1 VSEFLQFVA
10 SGVGQGAIYGLVGVG
25 FVIIYN
31 VTGII
36 NFAQGHYLMLSALAA
51 VSLREA
57 GLPAVPALLLAI
69 VAGAL
74 AGVATDRL
82 VINPARRHSTLT
94 LIILTVGVAIA
105 VEGLALLIW
114 GVNPRRYAPFTAGPP
129 LEVGGAALSRQTL
142 WVLAVTVAMALAL
155 WWFFQRTVVGKAMQ
169 ACAMNRDAARLQAIN
184 PAQMSLYAFTMA
196 AAVAGVAGV
205 VLVPI
210 TSAYYDM
217 GVPFG
222 LKGFTAA
229 VIGGLVSP
237 FGALAGGLLL
247 GVAEAVAVGYVSSA
261 MAEGVAF
268 AVLALILVL
277 RPEGL
282 LAQVRVRWA

>member
-10 SGVGQGAIYGLVGVG
+10 SGVGQGAIYGLIGVG

-36 NFAQGHYLMLSALAA
+36 NFAQGHYLMLGALTA
-51 VSLREA
+51 VTLRET

-69 VAGAL
+69 VVAAL
-74 AGVATDRL
+74 AGLITDRA

-105 VEGLALLIW
+105 VEGLALLVW
-114 GVNPRRYAPFTAGPP
+114 GVNPQRYPPFTAGPP
-129 LEVGGAALSRQTL
+129 LFLGGAAVSRQTL
-142 WVLAVTVAMALAL
+142 WVLGVTLAIALAL

-169 ACAMNRDAARLQAIN
+169 ACAMNRDAARLQAID
-184 PAQMSLYAFTMA
+184 PAQMSLYAFTLA

-229 VIGGLVSP
+229 VLGGLVSP
-237 FGALAGGLLL
+237 FGALLGGLLL
-247 GVAEAVAVGYVSSA
+247 GVAEALAVGYVSSA

-268 AVLALILVL
+268 AVLALVLVA

-282 LAQVRVRWA
+282 LAQVRARWA

>member
-1 VSEFLQFVA
+1 MSEFLQFVA
-10 SGVGQGAIYGLVGVG
+10 SGVGQGAIYGLIGVG

-36 NFAQGHYLMLSALAA
+36 NFAQGHYLMLGALTA
-51 VSLREA
+51 VTLRET

-69 VAGAL
+69 LVAAL
-74 AGVATDRL
+74 AGLVTDRA
-82 VINPARRHSTLT
+82 VINLGRRHSTLT

-105 VEGLALLIW
+105 VEGLALLVW
-114 GVNPRRYAPFTAGPP
+114 GVNPQRYPPFTAGPP
-129 LEVGGAALSRQTL
+129 LFLGGAAVSRQTL
-142 WVLAVTVAMALAL
+142 WVLGVTLAIALAL

-169 ACAMNRDAARLQAIN
+169 ACAMNRDAARLQAID
-184 PAQMSLYAFTMA
+184 PAQMSLYAFTLA

-229 VIGGLVSP
+229 VLGGLVSP
-237 FGALAGGLLL
+237 FGALLGGLLL
-247 GVAEAVAVGYVSSA
+247 GVAEALAVGYVSSA

-268 AVLALILVL
+268 AVLALVLVA

-282 LAQVRVRWA
+282 LAQVRARWA

>member
-1 VSEFLQFVA
+1 MSEFLQFVA
-10 SGVGQGAIYGLVGVG
+10 SGVGQGAIYGLIGVG

-36 NFAQGHYLMLSALAA
+36 NFAQGHYLMLGALTA
-51 VSLREA
+51 VTLRET

-69 VAGAL
+69 VVAAL
-74 AGVATDRL
+74 AGLITDRA

-105 VEGLALLIW
+105 VEGLALLVW
-114 GVNPRRYAPFTAGPP
+114 GVNPQRYPPFTAGPP
-129 LEVGGAALSRQTL
+129 LFLGGAAVSRQTL
-142 WVLAVTVAMALAL
+142 WVLGVTLAIALAL

-169 ACAMNRDAARLQAIN
+169 ACAMNRDAARLQAID
-184 PAQMSLYAFTMA
+184 PAQMSLYAFTLA

-229 VIGGLVSP
+229 VLGGLVSP
-237 FGALAGGLLL
+237 FGALLGGLLL
-247 GVAEAVAVGYVSSA
+247 GVAEALAVGYVSSA

-268 AVLALILVL
+268 AVLALVLVA

-282 LAQVRVRWA
+282 LAQVRARWA

>member
-1 VSEFLQFVA
+1 MSEFLQFVA

-105 VEGLALLIW
+105 VEGLASVSYTHLTLPT
-114 GVNPRRYAPFTAGPP
+114 NR
-129 LEVGGAALSRQTL
+129 EV
-142 WVLAVTVAMALAL
+142 
-155 WWFFQRTVVGKAMQ
+155 
-169 ACAMNRDAARLQAIN
+169 
-184 PAQMSLYAFTMA
+184 
-196 AAVAGVAGV
+196 
-205 VLVPI
+205 
-210 TSAYYDM
+210 
-217 GVPFG
+217 
-222 LKGFTAA
+222 
-229 VIGGLVSP
+229 
-237 FGALAGGLLL
+237 
-247 GVAEAVAVGYVSSA
+247 
-261 MAEGVAF
+261 
-268 AVLALILVL
+268 
-277 RPEGL
+277 
-282 LAQVRVRWA
+282 

>member
-1 VSEFLQFVA
+1 MSEFLQFVA
-10 SGVGQGAIYGLVGVG
+10 SGIGQGAIYGLIGVG

-36 NFAQGHYLMLSALAA
+36 NFAQGHYLMLAALTA
-51 VSLREA
+51 VTLRET
-57 GLPAVPALLLAI
+57 GLPAVVASLLAMM
-69 VAGAL
+69 VAAL
-74 AGVATDRL
+74 AGIVTDRA
-82 VINPARRHSTLT
+82 VIGPARRHSILT

-114 GVNPRRYAPFTAGPP
+114 GVNPQRYPPFTAGPP
-129 LEVGGAALSRQTL
+129 LFIAGAAVSRQTL
-142 WVLAVTVAMALAL
+142 WVLGVTLAIALAL
-155 WWFFQRTVVGKAMQ
+155 WWFFQGTMVGKAMQ
-169 ACAMNRDAARLQAIN
+169 ACAMNREAARLQAIN
-184 PAQMSLYAFTMA
+184 PAHMSLYAFALA

-229 VIGGLVSP
+229 VMGGLVSP
-237 FGALAGGLLL
+237 FGALLGGLLL
-247 GVAEAVAVGYVSSA
+247 GVAEALAVGYVSSA

-268 AVLALILVL
+268 AVLALMLVA
-277 RPEGL
+277 RPAGL
-282 LAQVRVRWA
+282 VAQVRLRWA